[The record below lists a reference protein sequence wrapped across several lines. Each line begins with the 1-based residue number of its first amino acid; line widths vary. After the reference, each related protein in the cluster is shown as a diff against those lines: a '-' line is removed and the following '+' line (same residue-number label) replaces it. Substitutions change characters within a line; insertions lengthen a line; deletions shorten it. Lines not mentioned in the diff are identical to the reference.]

1 MTKIRR
7 QVIQE
12 LTISLDANTATP
24 DTKFLMAISAITGDF
39 NLVLQVSPDDVV
51 RSTGMIAVPAGII
64 SIGDIGRVLEA
75 ATSLLCKDDTVMQ
88 ASPTCNFVI
97 DGKIRTKFIPIGI
110 PAKRLDATVSLI
122 RINDNI
128 LQRWRDL
135 ASKSGRNIV
144 GWRIE
149 ELHSN

>member
-1 MTKIRR
+1 MTKITK

-12 LTISLDANTATP
+12 ITISLDANTATP
-24 DTKFLMAISAITGDF
+24 DTKFIMAISAITGNF
-39 NLVLQVSPDDVV
+39 NLVLQVSPEDVV
-51 RSTGMIAVPAGII
+51 RSTGMVAIPAGVIT
-64 SIGDIGRVLEA
+64 IGDVSRVLEA
-75 ATSLLCKDDTVMQ
+75 ATSLVCNDDTVMQ

-110 PAKRLDATVSLI
+110 PAKRLDVTVSLV
-122 RINDNI
+122 RINNKT
-128 LQRWRDL
+128 LQRWSDL

-149 ELHSN
+149 ELHAN